1 MDEIRNQF
9 KSQTLDSLVA
19 GSIQTVGGRVYPDA
33 PATTDLDAFKAVVQS
48 WQGVH
53 VPTYG
58 QPIPG
63 TNSVTQGM
71 GQGAVLA
78 ADTDNEVYRIDSIF
92 LNNAGG
98 APLTAYMK
106 LAACP
111 INASMDGMNNAVL
124 QPMGNALIMG
134 PFFMD
139 SQTALTVAVT
149 DGNAN
154 DLEWFVKWSKVV
166 Q

>member
-9 KSQTLDSLVA
+9 KSQTLDTLEA
-19 GSIQTVGGRVYPDA
+19 GSIQTVGGRVFPDA
-33 PATTDLDAFKAVVQS
+33 PATTDLEAFKAVVQS

-53 VPTYG
+53 APTYA
-58 QPIPG
+58 QPIAGSNAITAG
-63 TNSVTQGM
+63 T
-71 GQGAVLA
+71 GQGAVLSA
-78 ADTDNEVYRIDSIF
+78 STDNEVYRIDSIF
-92 LNNAGG
+92 LNNAGA
-98 APLTAYMK
+98 APITAYLK
-106 LAACP
+106 IGACP
-111 INASMDGMNNAVL
+111 INSSMDSHNNAVL
-124 QPMGNALIMG
+124 QPAGNAMVMG

-149 DGNAN
+149 DGTAG